1 MKLRFPCAA
10 AAEADHD
17 ADVAP
22 ISTPDSG
29 SLAGQEESADCCM
42 ADLLPAAGGIM
53 LRLLRRDISLWILT
67 DLIPGG
73 ILCGAS
79 FLCWRSCRRGR
90 WTDAGSAGTL
100 PGRSPAQSEE
110 AFLALILLILWG
122 MIQIWRKKLTAKTPI
137 AYLPFLWLA
146 DGIFV
151 LAGG

>member
-1 MKLRFPCAA
+1 MMQMWLPFLLLIPGAWQDRKNRQIA
-10 AAEADHD
+10 
-17 ADVAP
+17 VWQ
-22 ISTPDSG
+22 I
-29 SLAGQEESADCCM
+29 
-42 ADLLPAAGGIM
+42 LLPAAGGIL

-79 FLCWRSCRRGR
+79 FLCGGAVG
-90 WTDAGSAGTL
+90 AGDGLMLAVLGL
-100 PGRSPAQSEE
+100 CAVGE

-122 MIQIWRKKLTAKTPI
+122 IIQIRRKKLTAKTPI

>member
-1 MKLRFPCAA
+1 MMQMWLPFLLLIPGAWQDRKNRQIA
-10 AAEADHD
+10 
-17 ADVAP
+17 VWQ
-22 ISTPDSG
+22 I
-29 SLAGQEESADCCM
+29 
-42 ADLLPAAGGIM
+42 LLPAAGGIL

-79 FLCWRSCRRGR
+79 FLCGGAVGAGDGLMLAVLGLCRGGVRAVG
-90 WTDAGSAGTL
+90 
-100 PGRSPAQSEE
+100 E
-110 AFLALILLILWG
+110 AFLARSLLILWG
-122 MIQIWRKKLTAKTPI
+122 MIQIRRKKLTAKTPI

>member
-1 MKLRFPCAA
+1 MMQMWLPFLLLIPGAWQDRKKRQIA
-10 AAEADHD
+10 
-17 ADVAP
+17 VWQ
-22 ISTPDSG
+22 I
-29 SLAGQEESADCCM
+29 
-42 ADLLPAAGGIM
+42 LLPAAGGIL

-79 FLCWRSCRRGR
+79 FLCGGAAGAGVGLMLAVLGLCRGGFRAVG
-90 WTDAGSAGTL
+90 
-100 PGRSPAQSEE
+100 E

-122 MIQIWRKKLTAKTPI
+122 MIQIRRKKLTAKTPI

>member
-1 MKLRFPCAA
+1 MMQMWLPFLLLSPGAWQDRKNRQIA
-10 AAEADHD
+10 
-17 ADVAP
+17 VWQ
-22 ISTPDSG
+22 I
-29 SLAGQEESADCCM
+29 
-42 ADLLPAAGGIM
+42 LLPAAGGIM
-53 LRLLRRDISLWILT
+53 LRLLRRDISLWILV

-79 FLCWRSCRRGR
+79 FLCGGAVGAGDGLMLAVLGLCRGGVRAVG
-90 WTDAGSAGTL
+90 
-100 PGRSPAQSEE
+100 E

-122 MIQIWRKKLTAKTPI
+122 MIQIRRKKLKAKTPI